1 MAWSGELMCGVV
13 IWMPW
18 DHQHYAVLLSLK
30 AGLE

>member
-18 DHQHYAVLLSLK
+18 DQCCA
-30 AGLE
+30 AQPEGGT